1 MVLKNQAPEAKM
13 IQSKFPL
20 DNFCM
25 SFSVCVCVY
34 KKQLNK
40 NFIEYTIILPC
51 KHHRITAFFWRGWVE
66 KYMVTC
72 NYRLPKFDFMAKKK
86 KKTSTF
92 LWSVYEQ
99 QNSSLS

>member
-25 SFSVCVCVY
+25 SLCVCI

-51 KHHRITAFFWRGWVE
+51 KHDRIT
-66 KYMVTC
+66 
-72 NYRLPKFDFMAKKK
+72 
-86 KKTSTF
+86 TF
-92 LWSVYEQ
+92 LGGVVGWKVHGY
-99 QNSSLS
+99 L

>member
-25 SFSVCVCVY
+25 SVCVCVCI

-51 KHHRITAFFWRGWVE
+51 KHDRITTFFWEGRWIE

-72 NYRLPKFDFMAKKK
+72 NYSLLKFDFVAGKKK
-86 KKTSTF
+86 NTAHFFGVSM
-92 LWSVYEQ
+92 
-99 QNSSLS
+99 NSKIQV